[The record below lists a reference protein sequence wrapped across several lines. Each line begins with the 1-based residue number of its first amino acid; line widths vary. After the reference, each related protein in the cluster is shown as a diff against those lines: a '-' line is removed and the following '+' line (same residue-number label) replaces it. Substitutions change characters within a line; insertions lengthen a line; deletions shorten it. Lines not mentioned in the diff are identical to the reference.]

1 MRLVDTR
8 PPFAG
13 LANLSEGA
21 LASLP
26 TPCYLLDEAQL
37 RRNGEILLGV
47 QQRTGCKILLAQKAF
62 SNFDLYPL
70 LAPYLAGTEA
80 SGLYESRL
88 GKEELPEKEN
98 HVFCAAYRVDE
109 FNELLDYADH
119 IVFNSPAQLAKF
131 GPAAKA
137 AGKSVGLRINPERST
152 QEGHAIY
159 DPCAPGSRLGTTRA
173 QWDAAL
179 AKQPG
184 LAALLDGLH
193 FHTLCEQDADA
204 LTVTLDA
211 VEEKFGDLLPGLKWL
226 NFGGGHHIT
235 RPGYDLATLEACIA
249 RMQEKY
255 GVQVYL
261 EPGEAWALNAGYLVT
276 TVLDTLQNGDT
287 SLAVLDMSAAC
298 HTPDVIEMP
307 YRPPLLDAGE
317 PGEKPCTIRLGGPTC
332 LAGDV
337 VGDYSFDAP
346 LAEGDRLIFGDMAIY
361 TPASTILSYRPDGV
375 MLSNGPGDPTDV
387 QVAIETIKELIPQ
400 TVVFGICLGHQLI
413 SLACGAKTY
422 KLKFGHRGAN
432 HPVVNLST
440 GKVEITSQ
448 NHGFAVDI
456 DSLKDT
462 RLEMT
467 HQALNDKS
475 CEGVRHKDYPCF
487 AVQYHPEASA
497 GPEDSRY
504 LFDQFIELMEEN
516 KNA

>member
-21 LASLP
+21 LAFLP

-204 LTVTLDA
+204 LAVTLDA

-235 RPGYDLATLEACIA
+235 RPGYDLATLEACVA

-346 LAEGDRLIFGDMAIY
+346 PAEGDRLIFGDMAIY
-361 TPASTILSYRPDGV
+361 TTCKNNTF
-375 MLSNGPGDPTDV
+375 NGMPLPPIWALAEGGTCR
-387 QVAIETIKELIPQ
+387 EL
-400 TVVFGICLGHQLI
+400 VRFGYNDFKMRLGHR
-413 SLACGAKTY
+413 A
-422 KLKFGHRGAN
+422 
-432 HPVVNLST
+432 
-440 GKVEITSQ
+440 
-448 NHGFAVDI
+448 
-456 DSLKDT
+456 
-462 RLEMT
+462 
-467 HQALNDKS
+467 
-475 CEGVRHKDYPCF
+475 
-487 AVQYHPEASA
+487 
-497 GPEDSRY
+497 
-504 LFDQFIELMEEN
+504 
-516 KNA
+516 